1 MLQKIGFQPGINKQ
15 VTATA
20 AEGQWIDCDNVRFR
34 YSTPEKIGGWK
45 QLGADNVTGAAR
57 ALHQFTNSQGRK
69 YSIIGT
75 NRLLYAYSGGV
86 FYDIHP
92 IKSTNTL
99 SNAFTTVNG
108 ETSVTINF
116 SGDHGIQ
123 AGDIVLLDNFSSIT
137 NSNFSASDFDDIRFM
152 ATTVPSSNKI
162 TITMP
167 SAESGSG
174 ATESGGIRV
183 KHYYHVG
190 PDVQEEGDGWSL
202 GSWGGVE
209 VGAFTT
215 VLSADINSSTTT
227 VTLNDASQFPSSGTS
242 FVLIGTEEISYTGI
256 SGNTLTGV
264 TRGVRNTTAAS
275 HSSGATVTNTSQY
288 VAWNKQASGDLTVDP
303 GMWSIDNF
311 GDKAICLIVDG
322 EVFEWNSVATNATS
336 NRATIISNAPTA
348 SRHMLVS
355 TPDRHLVFY
364 GTETTIGDKT
374 TQDNMFIRFSD
385 QEDITTYTPTA
396 TNTAGTQRLADGSRI
411 MGAIRGRDA
420 IYVYTDTAL
429 FLQRF
434 VGQPFTFAFVQA
446 GTNCGLAGKN
456 AVVEVD
462 GAAYWFSENG
472 FFRYAG
478 ALETLPCLV
487 EDFVYDDI
495 NLDHGNQMITA
506 GLNNLFGEIMWFY
519 PTANSAVVNKMV
531 CYNYQ
536 DSSAR
541 RPIWTV
547 GTLARTSWADSAVF
561 GNPHA
566 LEYDADGAE
575 GATSSTYVQGNTDGI
590 STYYQHETGTD
601 QVKGGTVT
609 AITANIT
616 SGDFDITQRVIR
628 GAQTNIADLRGD
640 GEFLMKVRRFIPD
653 FVSQTGS
660 TRVTLNL
667 KNFPNDTAA
676 SSSLGP
682 FDITSSTQKVDTRAR
697 ARAIALKVENTSTA
711 QDWKLGTFR
720 LDIQADGRR

>member
-15 VTATA
+15 ITATA

-34 YSTPEKIGGWK
+34 YASPEKIGGWK

-57 ALHQFTNSQGRK
+57 GMHQYINSQSIK

-75 NRLLYAYSGGV
+75 NRILYAYSGGV

-92 IKSTNTL
+92 IKSTTTL
-99 SNAFTTVNG
+99 TNAFSTTNG
-108 ETSVTINF
+108 SASVTINF

-123 AGDIVLLDNFSSIT
+123 AGDIILLDNFSSIT
-137 NSNFSASDFDDIRFM
+137 NSNFAAANFDDIRFM
-152 ATTVPSSNKI
+152 VTTVPSSNTI

-167 SAESGSG
+167 SNESGSG
-174 ATESGGIRV
+174 ASESGGIRV
-183 KHYYHVG
+183 QHYYRVG
-190 PDVQEEGDGWSL
+190 PAVQAQGLGWSL
-202 GSWGGVE
+202 GTWGGQA
-209 VGAFTT
+209 VGAYTT
-215 VLSADINSSTTT
+215 VLSGDISAAATSIT
-227 VTLNDASQFPSSGTS
+227 VNDASQLPSSGTN
-242 FVLIGTEEISYTGI
+242 FIKVGTEEISYTGI
-256 SGNTLTGV
+256 STNTLTGV

-275 HSSGATVTNTSQY
+275 HTSGDTVTNTSDF
-288 VAWNKQASGDLTVDP
+288 VAWGEAASGDLVLEP
-303 GMWSIDNF
+303 GSWSLDNF
-311 GDKAICLIVDG
+311 GDKAICLIADG
-322 EVFEWNSVATNATS
+322 EVFEWDSAATNATS
-336 NRATIISNAPTA
+336 NRATIISGAPTA

-355 TPDRHLVFY
+355 TPDRHLVFF
-364 GTETTIGDKT
+364 GTETTIGTKS
-374 TQDNMFIRFSD
+374 TQDDMFIRFSD
-385 QEDITTYTPTA
+385 QEDINTYTPTA

-434 VGQPFTFAFVQA
+434 VGQPFTFAFTQV

-462 GAAYWFSENG
+462 GAAYWLSENG
-472 FFRYAG
+472 FFKYAG

-495 NLDHGNQMITA
+495 NLDSGNQMISA

-519 PTANSAVVNKMV
+519 PSSTSGVVNKMV

-536 DSSAR
+536 DSTPQ
-541 RPIWTV
+541 RPIWTI
-547 GTLARTSWADSAVF
+547 GTLARTVWKDSAIF
-561 GNPHA
+561 GKPHA
-566 LEYDADGAE
+566 LEYDANSAE
-575 GATSSTYVQGNTDGI
+575 ASTSSTYVQGNTDGI

-609 AITANIT
+609 ASTANIL
-616 SGDFDITQRVIR
+616 SGDFDITQTQGQGV
-628 GAQTNIADLRGD
+628 TFRGD

-653 FVSQTGS
+653 FISQTGN
-660 TRVTLNL
+660 TQVTLNL
-667 KNFPNDTAA
+667 KNYSNDTAA

-682 FDITSSTQKVDTRAR
+682 FTVSSSTTKVDTRAR
-697 ARAIALKVENTSTA
+697 ARAVALKIENTSTS
-711 QDWKLGTFR
+711 QDWKVGTFR
-720 LDIQADGRR
+720 LDVQPDGRR